1 MNINPNGRGA
11 VRRRHHIVDLVRGQA
26 VRSQEELGQLLRRRG
41 FAVAQPTL
49 SRDIKEL
56 GLART
61 PTGYAAPA
69 APSPFVPA
77 ERRWKSLDRVLADT
91 VVSVEAAAAFVVVKT
106 PAAGAHPV
114 ARALDEAALPGVVG
128 TIAGDDTVFVATPDP
143 ATALRVAR
151 RLGSP
156 LAAAG
161 RGRSA
166 PRNRRRS
173 GDAS

>member
-69 APSPFVPA
+69 
-77 ERRWKSLDRVLADT
+77 
-91 VVSVEAAAAFVVVKT
+91 
-106 PAAGAHPV
+106 
-114 ARALDEAALPGVVG
+114 GVVG

-166 PRNRRRS
+166 PRNR
-173 GDAS
+173 